1 MIRKP
6 VSKWGY
12 VSFAAAVL
20 VLILLLYLSLSAVRR
35 LAEDLNRNHTTDPE
49 QGFDAVLTYDDSL
62 YAVVLYGQE
71 ILPGDPDHEDHLETF
86 ERSSLEKIGSR
97 IFSAGAVYTLFVI
110 CVLTYYIYTASNNN
124 TVLYAKSTSF
134 FTVII
139 YIVYIFFVWIFHN
152 AMRIP
157 FYLPSWN
164 DLFMVITGVL
174 PIIGGTCAAGMLLRK
189 IRFKKTAAVIIIP
202 VILVLFLFSFALEF
216 GLFEEEKIRSFD
228 YVADL
233 DSRILEDEYADQAY
247 YDDEKDVLIFDG
259 KEYPPE
265 MLDNPDHLSGAAR
278 AGALLYELAFPY
290 AGSSMPLVGQE
301 TGAEIPFFIYLIY
314 ILKSFCWTF
323 LPIYLKKKQ

>member
-71 ILPGDPDHEDHLETF
+71 ILPGDPGHEDHLETF
-86 ERSSLEKIGSR
+86 ERSPLEKIGSR

-110 CVLTYYIYTASNNN
+110 CVLTYYIYTTSNNSA
-124 TVLYAKSTSF
+124 VLYAKSTSF

-202 VILVLFLFSFALEF
+202 VILSSFS
-216 GLFEEEKIRSFD
+216 S
-228 YVADL
+228 V
-233 DSRILEDEYADQAY
+233 SRLNSDCLRKKKSEASITSQ
-247 YDDEKDVLIFDG
+247 IWT
-259 KEYPPE
+259 
-265 MLDNPDHLSGAAR
+265 
-278 AGALLYELAFPY
+278 
-290 AGSSMPLVGQE
+290 AGSLKMNTLIRHTTMTRKTFSSLTTRNIRLRCWTIRIICPELQGQE
-301 TGAEIPFFIYLIY
+301 LYFMNLHSHTPEAACRWWDRRPELRSRSLFTLYISSNHFAGPFYLFI
-314 ILKSFCWTF
+314 
-323 LPIYLKKKQ
+323 